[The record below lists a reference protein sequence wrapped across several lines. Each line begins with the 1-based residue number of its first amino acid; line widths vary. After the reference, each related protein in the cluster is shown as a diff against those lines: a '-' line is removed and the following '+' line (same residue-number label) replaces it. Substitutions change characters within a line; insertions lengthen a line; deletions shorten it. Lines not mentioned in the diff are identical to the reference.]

1 MLAVSLERTR
11 NARHLRS
18 HRHGPGRADPRPARC
33 ISRRQPAR
41 PVPGADV
48 AAVIGQQFREERG
61 QLEGNVEHDTIG
73 QHAEPS
79 R

>member
-1 MLAVSLERTR
+1 MADRHVER
-11 NARHLRS
+11 
-18 HRHGPGRADPRPARC
+18 GPAGQR
-33 ISRRQPAR
+33 AR

-61 QLEGNVEHDTIG
+61 QLEGNVKHDTIG
-73 QHAEPS
+73 QHAKPS